1 MFQNADLDVIMGED
15 ERKEL
20 NAMDDSVTV
29 YQGATSYTSYNERSR
44 SHRDISYDMLT
55 TDMFNGEDILVD
67 HGTDVAVQTEQK
79 MLLDKLRAV
88 LPLLTDKEQR
98 LIRAL
103 YFEGMTERQYA
114 EQEGVYHSAIH
125 KRKVWILA
133 KLKKY
138 WKNKFLGCA
147 TPSLFA
153 WKVRGLF
160 CGTP

>member
-1 MFQNADLDVIMGED
+1 MFQNADPDVIMGED

-20 NAMDDSVTV
+20 NAMDDPVTV
-29 YQGATSYTSYNERSR
+29 YQGVTSYNERSR
-44 SHRDISYDMLT
+44 SHKDISYDMLT

-67 HGTDVAVQTEQK
+67 HGTDVAVQTEHK

-114 EQEGVYHSAIH
+114 EQEGVYRNAIH
-125 KRKVWILA
+125 KRKVRILA
-133 KLKKY
+133 KLKKLLE
-138 WKNKFLGCA
+138 K
-147 TPSLFA
+147 
-153 WKVRGLF
+153 
-160 CGTP
+160 

>member
-29 YQGATSYTSYNERSR
+29 YQGVTSYTSYNERSR
-44 SHRDISYDMLT
+44 SHKDISY
-55 TDMFNGEDILVD
+55 DMFNGEDILVD

-114 EQEGVYHSAIH
+114 EQEGVYRNAIH
-125 KRKVWILA
+125 KRKVRILA
-133 KLKKY
+133 KLKKLLE
-138 WKNKFLGCA
+138 K
-147 TPSLFA
+147 
-153 WKVRGLF
+153 
-160 CGTP
+160 